1 MIDLLHPT
9 REELR
14 HFLHRASAES
24 FRGYPI
30 AEGALPP
37 RTVADASLRLPLADV
52 RGYRWTAPF
61 LILLDGVVVGS
72 IGGKGLLEDEEEV
85 ELGYNVAPAYR
96 RRGIA
101 TAAVGH
107 CVATMRS
114 EGIWPLAHVEPQNL
128 PSRRVLH
135 RNGFVV
141 EVMVRLPDS
150 LDLER
155 WRLPDQ
161 YQPPLAGLGVAL

>member
-1 MIDLLHPT
+1 MISLLHPT
-9 REELR
+9 REELK
-14 HFLHRASAES
+14 HLLLRANAEP
-24 FRGYPI
+24 FRGHAI

-37 RTVADASLRLPLADV
+37 RTVTDASLRLSPADV

-61 LILLDGVVVGS
+61 LILCDGVIVGS

-85 ELGYNVAPAYR
+85 ELGYNVAPAYQ

-101 TAAVGH
+101 TAAVGS
-107 CVATMRS
+107 CVDKLRS
-114 EGIWPLAHVEPQNL
+114 EGYWPLAHVEPQNL
-128 PSRRVLH
+128 PSRRALH

-141 EVMVRLPDS
+141 EVVVRLPDS

-155 WRLPDQ
+155 WRLPNQ
-161 YQPPLAGLGVAL
+161 YQPPLTGLDVAL